1 MTDIDIKCLNHLVEF
16 LTRNSQIVSTL
27 YGPDAAFQTYVQDP
41 NHWKMGSSCK
51 MTLDHCWPYDDR
63 VGIYQEGATPNR
75 YGEATATIPYKD
87 VRWARYF
94 YVLDEMSDLGMLVY
108 ELRDGTI
115 VVGTHSDCD
124 PGE

>member
-1 MTDIDIKCLNHLVEF
+1 MTDIDLKCLDHLVSF
-16 LTRNSQIVSTL
+16 LTGNPQIIKTL
-27 YGPDAAFQTYVQDP
+27 YGDPALQTYVQDP

-51 MTLDHCWPYDDR
+51 MTPDHCFPYENR
-63 VGIYQEGATPNR
+63 VGIYQDGATPNR

-94 YVLDEMSDLGMLVY
+94 YTLDEMSDLGMLVY

-124 PGE
+124 PGEE

>member
-1 MTDIDIKCLNHLVEF
+1 MNETDIKCLTTLVSF
-16 LTRNSQIVSTL
+16 LTRNPQIINTL
-27 YGPDAAFQTYVQDP
+27 YGDPELQKYVQDP

-51 MTLDHCWPYDDR
+51 MTLDHAFPYEDR
-63 VGIYQEGATPNR
+63 VGIYREGATPNR
-75 YGEATATIPYKD
+75 YGEATGTIPYKD

-94 YVLDEMSDLGMLVY
+94 YVADEMSDLGMLVY